1 MDCIIGLEPTTE
13 SLTFII
19 AESALINYFSRF
31 LICLLS
37 LAIILELSTPFL
49 LWRRAIRFSIIVILF
64 IGIVSFYFSYGA
76 KCRCRPA
83 TPVPKTGVL
92 LLHYILQKSS
102 WGDSGQTSQSSLRK
116 VYYWLLSN
124 LFTLTVY
131 SKLRINLM
139 VSVAGIEPAKKPPS
153 YQLGALPTELH
164 RHITR
169 RAKIFNRLDLNQ

>member
-19 AESALINYFSRF
+19 AESALLNYFSRF

-64 IGIVSFYFSYGA
+64 IGIVSFYFFLVQNVGA
-76 KCRCRPA
+76 APLLQF
-83 TPVPKTGVL
+83 PKLVCYCYTTFC
-92 LLHYILQKSS
+92 KNS

-139 VSVAGIEPAKKPPS
+139 VSRGRIELPWRN
-153 YQLGALPTELH
+153 YQFRILP
-164 RHITR
+164 
-169 RAKIFNRLDLNQ
+169 LNYPDINKTDYDSL